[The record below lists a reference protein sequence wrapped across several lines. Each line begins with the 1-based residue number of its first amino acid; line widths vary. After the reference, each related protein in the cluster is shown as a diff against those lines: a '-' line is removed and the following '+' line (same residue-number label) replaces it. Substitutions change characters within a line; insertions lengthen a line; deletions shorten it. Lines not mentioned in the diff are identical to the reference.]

1 MTNLL
6 PSKYSKLNEVF
17 YSTFSESAPF
27 IFLHEDD
34 GRDYNNEEFEHLHE
48 RGFETKLLLCR
59 LTVAGKSVCLRTHFS
74 DNHKYDSH
82 LNYVRDFYK
91 AAYVT
96 RNLTAAKTTASEL
109 LYMFFNFDPSQY
121 YSMAVTIASG
131 LSNFGENIDFEKSDM
146 FLKDGWD
153 TDLERR
159 KLCLLMDVLFSRIA
173 SYRFLLQ
180 DGGCNTYRVV
190 HCGTKTS
197 VNKRPLFYAVF
208 SFLIQLCLTIYVVM
222 ENLNHRNEFQLRNL
236 PLAILTF
243 IYSSMIAYPQ
253 MTDASSAFKVYGRVG
268 PLQMMDCFVNEI
280 LTFILLFS
288 GFAVILIQDSF
299 IEAVLNTAALLFIP
313 EIDDQL
319 PSLLGL
325 EESTIIENYL
335 TYQMMKQF
343 ESISKLKDEEITRS
357 YLRSVNTSIG
367 IRFNDHFLCN
377 IPEEGSRFSEGINFT
392 PYQIR
397 SRKEGLGHQIDPV
410 SFVTENCL
418 IKKLVWSYTSSKRY
432 EKSSHPRIGY
442 LKIEKFNDQ
451 GEVEIIGKGVNE
463 EIHVCDNKYVLEGV
477 FIITSFQMSDFIFRL
492 RVCGAPNAKDFLNAL
507 EYYSLWGLSANAA
520 RTLERESYLEKKHH
534 VKNDDDKTEDAT
546 TYVRLGERSN
556 SSYGMSGFL

>member
-6 PSKYSKLNEVF
+6 PSKYSKLKEIF
-17 YSTFSESAPF
+17 YRTFSESAPL

-34 GRDYNNEEFEHLHE
+34 GRDYTQAEFQHLHE
-48 RGFETKLLLCR
+48 RDFKTKLLLCR
-59 LTVAGKSVCLRTHFS
+59 LTVAGKSVALRTHFS
-74 DNHKYDSH
+74 DNHQYDSH

-91 AAYVT
+91 ATYVT

-109 LYMFFNFDPSQY
+109 LNMFFNFDPSQY

-131 LSNFGENIDFEKSDM
+131 LSNFGENVDFEKSEM

-159 KLCLLMDVLFSRIA
+159 KLCLLMDVLFSRIS
-173 SYRFLLQ
+173 SYKFLLQ

-190 HCGTKTS
+190 HCGTKTT

-208 SFLIQLCLTIYVVM
+208 SFLIQLCLTTYVVM
-222 ENLNHRNEFQLRNL
+222 ENLSRRNQFQLRNL
-236 PLAILTF
+236 PLALLTF
-243 IYSSMIAYPQ
+243 IYSGIIAYPQ
-253 MTDASSAFKVYGRVG
+253 IADASSAFKVYGKVG
-268 PLQMMDCFVNEI
+268 PLQMMDFFVNEI

-325 EESTIIENYL
+325 EESAIIENYL

-343 ESISKLKDEEITRS
+343 DSISRLKNEEITTS
-357 YLRSVNTSIG
+357 FLRSVNTSIG
-367 IRFNDHFLCN
+367 RRFNDYYLCN
-377 IPEEGSRFSEGINFT
+377 IPEEGSKYSEGINFT

-397 SRKEGLGHQIDPV
+397 SRQDGFGHQIDPV
-410 SFVTENCL
+410 RFVTEKCL
-418 IKKLVWSYTSSKRY
+418 IKKLVWSYTSSEKY

-492 RVCGAPNAKDFLNAL
+492 RVCGAPNARDFLNAFD
-507 EYYSLWGLSANAA
+507 YYSLWGLTSNAA
-520 RTLERESYLEKKHH
+520 RTLERETYLEKTDR
-534 VKNDDDKTEDAT
+534 VNSDDNSTEDAT
-546 TYVRLGERSN
+546 KYVSLEGRSN
-556 SSYGMSGFL
+556 SSYGMAGFL